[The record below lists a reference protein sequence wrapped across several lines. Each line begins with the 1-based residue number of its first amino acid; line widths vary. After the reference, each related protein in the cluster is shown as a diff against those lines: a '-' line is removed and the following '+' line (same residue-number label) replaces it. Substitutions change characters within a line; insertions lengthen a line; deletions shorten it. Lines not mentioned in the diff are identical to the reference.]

1 MKNLPPIQPGAV
13 MEVVPEALVAGGDAL
28 ARIEGFPVFL
38 PGGYPGDRLRVRI
51 TEVKKGFGRGTV
63 EEIVSASSERREA
76 PCPVARECGGCDWT
90 ELRLDR
96 QLYWKKNILGD
107 TLRRIGKFDVAALPA
122 IAVTPSPLTYRL
134 RSRLHVSRGAE
145 ALPGFFERRSHQ
157 VVPLPEECEIVGPEV
172 LGHLGELREAAG
184 QIPGGAMETFENGPE
199 LTVSLTPDGSDAR
212 SGGETRIRVAGSE
225 FLLDVRSFFQVNRHL
240 LGELQRRVMEIAAGT
255 AQRELAWDLYG
266 GVGFFAVP
274 LATRF
279 ESVLTVETSRDSSR
293 WAALNAA
300 GTGKVQAITEDVEQ
314 FLRRRSTRP
323 DFVLVD
329 PPRAGLS
336 PAVGDALAGSDA
348 EIICYLSCDPVT
360 FSRDANRLARR
371 GWTLTSI
378 RLIDLFPNTHHIETL
393 SSFVRER

>member
-1 MKNLPPIQPGAV
+1 MKNRPSIEPGSV
-13 MEVVPEALVAGGDAL
+13 VEMVPESLIAGGDAL

-38 PGGYPGDRLRVRI
+38 PGAYPGDRARVRI
-51 TEVKKGFGRGTV
+51 TEVKKGFGRGVV
-63 EEIVSASSERREA
+63 EEIVSPSSERRAA

-96 QLYWKKNILGD
+96 QLYWKKKILTD
-107 TLRRIGKFDVAALPA
+107 TLRRIGKFDVAVLPA
-122 IAVTPSPLTYRL
+122 IAVSPSPLTYRL

-145 ALPGFFERRSHQ
+145 ALPGFFERRSHE

-172 LGHLGELREAAG
+172 LVHLDELREAAG

-199 LTVSLTPDGSDAR
+199 LTVSLTPEGSEER
-212 SGGETRIRVAGSE
+212 SGGETRIRIAGSE

-255 AQRELAWDLYG
+255 SKSELAWDLYG
-266 GVGFFAVP
+266 GVGFFAAP
-274 LATRF
+274 LSTRF
-279 ESVLTVETSRDSSR
+279 ESVITVETSRDSSR
-293 WAALNAA
+293 WATLNA
-300 GTGKVQAITEDVEQ
+300 GSGNVQAITEDVEQ

>member
-13 MEVVPEALVAGGDAL
+13 VELVPESLVAGGDAL

-38 PGGYPGDRLRVRI
+38 PGAYPGDRVRVRI
-51 TEVKKGFGRGTV
+51 TEVKKGFGRGTI
-63 EEIVSASSERREA
+63 EEVVSPSPERREA

-96 QLYWKKNILGD
+96 QLYWKKNILAD
-107 TLRRIGKFDVAALPA
+107 TLRRIGKFDPAALPA

-145 ALPGFFERRSHQ
+145 PLPGFFERRSHQ

-172 LGHLGELREAAG
+172 LGHLGELREAAE

-199 LTVSLTPDGSDAR
+199 LTVSLTPDGSDER
-212 SGGETRIRVAGSE
+212 PGGQTRIRVAGSE

-240 LGELQRRVMEIAAGT
+240 LGELQRRVMEIASGT
-255 AQRELAWDLYG
+255 SKSELAWDLYG

-279 ESVLTVETSRDSSR
+279 DSVITVETSRDSSR
-293 WAALNAA
+293 WAALNAGSGA
-300 GTGKVQAITEDVEQ
+300 IKAITEDVEP

-336 PAVGDALAGSDA
+336 PAVGDALAGSEA